1 MAFIKFT
8 LLLLLFATGAIAQT
22 TAEWF
27 DQKNTQKKY
36 LLQQIAA
43 LQVYDNYLHKGYSI
57 AKGGLGS
64 IGNSVKSE
72 YSLHTDYYDRL
83 NKANP
88 LVKNN
93 PQVAEILRWQKDIL
107 AQTGEIKKT
116 PLSPSENQYVARVCD
131 ALLKDCD
138 AQLNDLQT
146 VLSDDKVKM
155 DDEARL
161 RQMGCIHTQMQNNYR
176 FVAGFRSQVA
186 IYARSRQQQQ
196 TDLKTLN
203 ALYGNP

>member
-1 MAFIKFT
+1 MASIKFT
-8 LLLLLFATGAIAQT
+8 FLLLLVATGATAQT

-43 LQVYDNYLHKGYSI
+43 LHVYRSYLKNGYSI

-64 IGNSVKSE
+64 IGNSIKSE
-72 YSLHTDYYDRL
+72 YGLHNSYYDHL
-83 NKANP
+83 KTANSV
-88 LVKNN
+88 VKNN
-93 PQVAEILRWQKDIL
+93 PQVGDILSWKKEIL
-107 AQTGEIKKT
+107 AQTSQIKKT
-116 PLSPSENQYVARVCD
+116 ALSPSENQYVARVCD

-146 VLSDDKVKM
+146 VLSDGKVKM

-161 RQMGCIHTQMQNNYR
+161 RQIGRIHTQMQNNYR
-176 FVAGFRSQVA
+176 FVAGFRGQVA
-186 IYARSRQQQQ
+186 LYARSRQQQQ

>member
-1 MAFIKFT
+1 MASIKFT
-8 LLLLLFATGAIAQT
+8 LIILLCATGASAQT

-43 LQVYDNYLHKGYSI
+43 LQVYGGYLKKGYRI
-57 AKGGLGS
+57 AQGGLGS

-72 YSLHTDYYDRL
+72 YGLHTDYYDRL
-83 NKANP
+83 NKADP
-88 LVKNN
+88 VVKNN

-107 AQTGEIKKT
+107 AQTGQIKKIV
-116 PLSPSENQYVARVCD
+116 LSPSENQYVARVCD

-138 AQLNDLQT
+138 AGLKDLQT
-146 VLSDDKVKM
+146 LLSDGKVKM

-161 RQMGCIHTQMQNNYR
+161 RQIVRIHIQMQNNYR
-176 FVAGFRSQVA
+176 FVAGFRSQVDL
-186 IYARSRQQQQ
+186 YTRNRQQQQ
-196 TDLKTLN
+196 NDLNTQKH
-203 ALYGNP
+203 LYGNR

>member
-1 MAFIKFT
+1 MASIKIT
-8 LLLLLFATGAIAQT
+8 LLLLLFATCATAQT

-43 LQVYDNYLHKGYSI
+43 LQVYGSYLHKGYSI

-64 IGNSVKSE
+64 IGNSFKSE
-72 YSLHTDYYDRL
+72 YGLHTDYYDRL

-88 LVKNN
+88 VVKNN

-107 AQTGEIKKT
+107 AQATQIKKT
-116 PLSPSENQYVARVCD
+116 PLSPSENQYVVRVCD

-138 AQLNDLQT
+138 AQLNNLQT
-146 VLSDDKVKM
+146 VLSDGKVKM

-161 RQMGCIHTQMQNNYR
+161 RQIGRIRNQVQNNYR
-176 FVAGFRSQVA
+176 FVAGFCSQVA